1 MKDMQKLEWSPTLCN
16 GERVNFKKAEEAIDA
31 LGEGWRLPTRQ
42 ELESIL
48 DLSSYDPAVDQ
59 DRFPDTKST
68 WYWTSTKCAWDS
80 SAVWIVH
87 FYGGYVLDYNRGY
100 DACVRA
106 VRVSQ

>member
-1 MKDMQKLEWSPTLCN
+1 MIDAQKLEWSHTLCN
-16 GERVNFKKAEEAIDA
+16 GERVNFKKAEEAIES
-31 LGEGWRLPTRQ
+31 LGEGWRIPTRQ

-48 DLSSYDPAVDQ
+48 DLSSYDPAVDK

-68 WYWTSTKCAWDS
+68 WHWTSTKCAWDS

-87 FYGGYVLDYNRGY
+87 FNYGHVLSHDRNDY
-100 DACVRA
+100 ACVRA